1 MQSKIRSSHERYSMI
16 LLIKILQTIRP
27 HFKPVLQEI
36 LVWATPQTKINV
48 LACLGEEKA
57 TYFILDIVQCEE

>member
-1 MQSKIRSSHERYSMI
+1 MI